1 MSNFA
6 GNSMSP
12 LVRTILIL
20 LVLVLA
26 TLCCAE
32 RGFSAEEEFSLEETL
47 EEMNQRISSLEWENS
62 QLRRLPALKEMKE
75 DSNHSHGTSIEFSGR
90 IHVDHWG
97 FPADSPGVNAFDSG
111 SSAISPQDRLELR
124 RARFAAE
131 GVLPFGTIYKLDF
144 ELSEAADPEFRDL
157 YIGWSNLPLF
167 GELNVG
173 NQKRPYG
180 LDHLNSSNLNVM
192 MERPFI
198 NQAFNRNNRRWG
210 LAAYGVSEN
219 ERWNWRYGT
228 YNLKEIQT
236 DGVYSSDHYQ
246 MEIAGRL
253 AHTLFNPRDESRYI
267 HLAIASNYA
276 EPDGTPGPGREEN
289 QARFRTEPEARTR
302 SDWLDTGIID
312 GAESF
317 SILGLENVVNVG
329 RLQFTGEYMNLWL
342 DRELGFGDSLH
353 FHGGYIQLAF
363 FITDHFQPWNRRLGI
378 IDRIEL
384 LNQSTDPACWRR
396 AWQLAVRWSFADL
409 SDSDILGGVG
419 ESIAAGLNW
428 YWTPR
433 SRLQMNC
440 IYGNI
445 TDHAP
450 VDGQTE
456 GDYVTIGTRVMVDF

>member
-1 MSNFA
+1 MRLDLRPFS
-6 GNSMSP
+6 
-12 LVRTILIL
+12 IL
-20 LVLVLA
+20 LMLLA
-26 TLCCAE
+26 LHVSVQTC
-32 RGFSAEEEFSLEETL
+32 FSSEADVDTSLEDTL
-47 EEMNQRISSLEWENS
+47 AAMNQRISNLEWENS
-62 QLRRLPALKEMKE
+62 ELRRLPAIEEMKAE
-75 DSNHSHGTSIEFSGR
+75 NNHSHGTSIEFSGR
-90 IHVDHWG
+90 IHVDLWT

-111 SSAISPQDRLELR
+111 NSNITPQDRLELR

-144 ELSEAADPEFRDL
+144 ELSEATNPEFRDL
-157 YIGWSNLPLF
+157 YIGWSDLPLF
-167 GELNVG
+167 GEVNIG

-210 LAAYGVSEN
+210 LAAYGMSEN

-236 DGVYSSDHYQ
+236 DGVYLSDHYQ

-253 AHTLFNPRDESRYI
+253 AHTLFDPCDESRYV

-276 EPDGTPGPGREEN
+276 EPDGTPPPGREEN

-312 GAESF
+312 GAENF
-317 SILGLENVVNVG
+317 SILGVENVINVG

-342 DRELGFGDSLH
+342 GRELGFGDSLH
-353 FHGGYIQLAF
+353 FHGGYLQLAF
-363 FITDHFQPWNRRLGI
+363 FLTDHFQPWNRRLGI
-378 IDRIEL
+378 IDRIEM

-409 SDSDILGGVG
+409 SDNDITGGVG

-433 SRLQMNC
+433 SRLQLNS

-445 TDHAP
+445 SNRGP
-450 VDGQTE
+450 IDGQIE